1 MIEKNDSVIS
11 IHKAESHKDIIFVQ
25 DCMKEEGFERFI
37 HNIDTKCQDY
47 YIFMYKDRYLGI
59 FDMIYKGIFVVRMY
73 APNVYIKKRRMSV
86 LCISAMIGWIC
97 KNQKWE
103 KILFL
108 VYEGNV
114 ACLEV
119 MKRMQIHME
128 GVRRDSIDKEKP
140 NTYIYSILPEEIED
154 LKKRYNDLLG
164 D

>member
-1 MIEKNDSVIS
+1 MQEP
-11 IHKAESHKDIIFVQ
+11 E
-25 DCMKEEGFERFI
+25 MG
-37 HNIDTKCQDY
+37 
-47 YIFMYKDRYLGI
+47 
-59 FDMIYKGIFVVRMY
+59 
-73 APNVYIKKRRMSV
+73 
-86 LCISAMIGWIC
+86 
-97 KNQKWE
+97 

>member
-1 MIEKNDSVIS
+1 M
-11 IHKAESHKDIIFVQ
+11 
-25 DCMKEEGFERFI
+25 
-37 HNIDTKCQDY
+37 
-47 YIFMYKDRYLGI
+47 
-59 FDMIYKGIFVVRMY
+59 
-73 APNVYIKKRRMSV
+73 
-86 LCISAMIGWIC
+86 
-97 KNQKWE
+97 
-103 KILFL
+103 
-108 VYEGNV
+108 